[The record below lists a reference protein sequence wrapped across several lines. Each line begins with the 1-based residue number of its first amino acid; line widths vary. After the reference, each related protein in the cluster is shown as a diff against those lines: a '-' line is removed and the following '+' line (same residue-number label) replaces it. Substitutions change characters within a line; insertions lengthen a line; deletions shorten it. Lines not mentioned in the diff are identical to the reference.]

1 MGPTKRGKGTKLMA
15 VADGHSTPVAL
26 YTSSASPHESTLGE
40 KTLRHT
46 LTRQKPSLI
55 IGDKAY
61 DADPVDRRLKE
72 KGIKLIAP
80 HRAGRVKKKTQD
92 GRELRRYC
100 RRWKVERLFA
110 WLQYFRHLTVRWD
123 YHIRVFESFIML
135 GMIIILLR
143 RLWN

>member
-1 MGPTKRGKGTKLMA
+1 MA
-15 VADGHSTPVAL
+15 IADGHSTPVAL
-26 YTSSASPHESTLGE
+26 YASAASPHESTLVE

-46 LTRQKPSLI
+46 FLRQKPKRL
-55 IGDKAY
+55 IGDRAY
-61 DADPVDRRLKE
+61 DADPLDQRLAIR
-72 KGIKLIAP
+72 GIKLIAP
-80 HRAGRVKKKTQD
+80 HRRGRVKAKTQD

-123 YHIRVFESFIML
+123 YHIHMFESFIML
-135 GMIIILLR
+135 GMIVILVR